1 MVVSGPGTEHRAS
14 THSVKQM
21 VDVRTAS
28 VLIGQA
34 SRAISETEPEQRSE
48 LVVSVHVNVGDF
60 SLGDCQDL
68 SILRVAVPVYKQMYC
83 PLESFCF

>member
-34 SRAISETEPEQRSE
+34 SRAVSETEPEQRGG
-48 LVVSVHVNVGDF
+48 LVVSVHVGDF

>member
-21 VDVRTAS
+21 V
-28 VLIGQA
+28 LIGQA
-34 SRAISETEPEQRSE
+34 SRAVSETEPEQRGE
-48 LVVSVHVNVGDF
+48 LVVSVYVNVGDF